1 MPNYS
6 FTPEALEDIDNI
18 VVYTLAK
25 WGKPQAKNYVN
36 GLNLLT
42 SRLAET
48 PKIGRPR
55 NELHQALFSFP
66 YASHI
71 LYYTPNVKGI
81 TIVRVLHKNMDTTKH
96 L

>member
-6 FTPEALEDIDNI
+6 FTPEALEDLDNI
-18 VVYTLAK
+18 VLYTLAK
-25 WGKPQAKNYVN
+25 WDKPQARNYVN
-36 GLNLLT
+36 GLNLLA

-48 PKIGRPR
+48 PQIGRPR
-55 NELHQALFSFP
+55 NELRQALFSFP

-71 LYYTPNVKGI
+71 LYYTFTLKGI
-81 TIVRVLHKNMDTTKH
+81 TILRVLHKNMDTTKH

>member
-6 FTPEALEDIDNI
+6 FTPEALEDLDNI
-18 VVYTLAK
+18 VLFTLEK
-25 WGKPQAKNYVN
+25 WGKPQARNYVD
-36 GLNLLT
+36 GLDLLA
-42 SRLAET
+42 SHLAQT
-48 PKIGRPR
+48 PLIGRPR

-66 YASHI
+66 YVSHI
-71 LYYTPNVKGI
+71 LYYTSNVKGI